1 MVQEY
6 IGKGGEKKRK
16 IFHQRLKSLKK
27 KKKQMK
33 ILELSNTVHEN
44 RNSMNGFTYD
54 QKEQKRVE

>member
-1 MVQEY
+1 
-6 IGKGGEKKRK
+6 
-16 IFHQRLKSLKK
+16 
-27 KKKQMK
+27 MK

>member
-6 IGKGGEKKRK
+6 IGKGGGKKKKNISSKIK
-16 IFHQRLKSLKK
+16 IFKK